1 MTLQEKD
8 SCSPFFTQVYKVYFR
23 MKQERVNSKVFA
35 PERPR
40 NADVSK
46 VLVFSA
52 RINSTKY
59 AALFIKKFLER
70 LRSEQ
75 HSCCFFACFLVA
87 LGAVFLANLE
97 HGEDELLWKNR
108 CKYTFSPVF
117 GSWMA
122 EALRSNFT

>member
-52 RINSTKY
+52 RINKTTKVLEFDTLEKIPNPFLGIQFGRISRQTFNANPLGSPFCQEIFDGLTAVNGCSVPDHQDQ
-59 AALFIKKFLER
+59 AAD
-70 LRSEQ
+70 
-75 HSCCFFACFLVA
+75 
-87 LGAVFLANLE
+87 LAQEKL
-97 HGEDELLWKNR
+97 
-108 CKYTFSPVF
+108 
-117 GSWMA
+117 
-122 EALRSNFT
+122 